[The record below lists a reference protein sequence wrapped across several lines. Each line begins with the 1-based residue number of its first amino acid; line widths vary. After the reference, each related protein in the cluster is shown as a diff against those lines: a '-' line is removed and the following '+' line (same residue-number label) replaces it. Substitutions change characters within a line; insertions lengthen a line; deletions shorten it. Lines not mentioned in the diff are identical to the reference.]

1 MRRGVFLDRDG
12 TLSEEVGYL
21 DHIDRFRLYPWV
33 PALIR
38 RLNDADLP
46 VILIT
51 NQSGV
56 ARGYF
61 PESLIAQVHEKMQGE
76 LASAGARIDA
86 FYYCPH
92 HPDKGN
98 APYKQKCECRKP
110 EIGMLRQASHD
121 LGIDLASSYVV
132 GDKYLDVET
141 AFRAHARG
149 ILVLSGYGKEEY
161 DRSKHQWPRP
171 PDFVAPDLAAAV
183 DYILM
188 DISNSRA

>member
-21 DHIDRFRLYPWV
+21 DHVDRFRLYPWV
-33 PALIR
+33 GVSIR

-46 VILIT
+46 VVLIT

-61 PESLIAQVHEKMQGE
+61 PESLIAQVHEQMQCE

-92 HPDKGN
+92 HPDEGN
-98 APYKQKCECRKP
+98 APYRQKCACRKP
-110 EIGMLRQASHD
+110 EIGMLRQASQD
-121 LGIDLASSYVV
+121 LGIDLTSSYVV

-141 AFRAHARG
+141 AFRARAHG

-161 DRSKHQWPRP
+161 DRDKHQWPRP
-171 PDFVAPDLAAAV
+171 PDFIAADLAAAV
-183 DYILM
+183 DYILKNV
-188 DISNSRA
+188 SNSRA